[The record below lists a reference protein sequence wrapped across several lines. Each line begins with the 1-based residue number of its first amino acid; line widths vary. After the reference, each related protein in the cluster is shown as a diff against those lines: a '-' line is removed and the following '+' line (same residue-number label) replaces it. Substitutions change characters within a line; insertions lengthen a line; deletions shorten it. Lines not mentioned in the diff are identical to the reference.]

1 MTVNPCLCPAHFQI
15 LEFGTR
21 TTKDICKLF
30 AYAIAIGRVFQMS
43 QENQVVK
50 KENMLL
56 LHEDA

>member
-1 MTVNPCLCPAHFQI
+1 MTVNPWLCPAHFKI

-30 AYAIAIGRVFQMS
+30 AYAIGIRRVFQMS

-50 KENMLL
+50 KRKYVVI
-56 LHEDA
+56 A